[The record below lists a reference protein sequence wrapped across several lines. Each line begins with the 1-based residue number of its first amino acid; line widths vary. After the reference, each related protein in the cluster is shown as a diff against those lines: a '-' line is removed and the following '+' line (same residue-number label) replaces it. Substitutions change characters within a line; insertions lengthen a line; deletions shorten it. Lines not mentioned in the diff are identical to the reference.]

1 MQGDWTL
8 PDPTIEQ
15 FISKYGRAGIPFD
28 LVIGPSA
35 PQGIL
40 LPELLTIQSIQTA
53 IENASKNQTLGN
65 SI

>member
-1 MQGDWTL
+1 ML
-8 PDPTIEQ
+8 PDSKIEQ

-28 LVIGPSA
+28 LVIGPGA

-53 IENASKNQTLGN
+53 IKTASNNQAINEKIGN
-65 SI
+65 PL